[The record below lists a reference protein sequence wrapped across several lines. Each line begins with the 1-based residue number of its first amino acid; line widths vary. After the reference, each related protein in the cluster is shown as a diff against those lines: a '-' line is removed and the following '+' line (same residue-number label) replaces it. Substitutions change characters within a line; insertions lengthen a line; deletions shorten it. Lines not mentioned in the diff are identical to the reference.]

1 VSRPSGATLSSF
13 DGLPSSAKKLSDAVA
28 EFAASR
34 LGEPVVSRGPK
45 VIHDA
50 IWGTQRLY
58 ENEVALLDTP
68 LLQRLRQIH
77 QTGFTYLTYPS
88 VTHTRFDHTLGVLY
102 QTDRL
107 ARALLDKYQEL
118 ERDSTL
124 ITRDKIRHLR
134 VAALLHDCSHGPF
147 SHTSEEYY
155 STFPEVQEYI
165 GANGK
170 QFEGSSASEV
180 LAHLIIT
187 SDPFKRF
194 LNKLE
199 EKVPLELNAAW
210 LSQIITGQLK
220 KSLSGHHQL
229 ILNGPFD
236 ADKLDYIFRDGHYSG
251 LPLGVDL
258 DRLYLKTEIHTITPA
273 NAPKKSPTF
282 KEPMRRLVMAR
293 PGINSLEQIVS
304 ARMNLTASLYHHHK
318 IRACDCMLKGIFLFC
333 KENGLELCGRKLETA
348 ADFLYLTDSG
358 ILSDP
363 ERNSSDASAR
373 EMLANIVDRRLF
385 KRALVFSMNG
395 FRRPDYEEEPDE
407 VREGAAL
414 NLIYKLIDLPFD
426 EHRQLAEKIWK
437 AAGRPGR
444 KEEVWIDFPRR
455 VKSNDLAETFVN
467 VGSLK
472 KPVFL
477 TLGDFIPIE
486 QWSKQYL
493 QQKWRGHVFC
503 RPEYVPRISRAA
515 ADVLGA
521 EYKIEFT
528 DFAWMLANL
537 DPPPSHTPSPSASSA
552 SVSRPRKTG
561 SRLKKKRHP

>member
-1 VSRPSGATLSSF
+1 LGKPLIPSA
-13 DGLPSSAKKLSDAVA
+13 
-28 EFAASR
+28 
-34 LGEPVVSRGPK
+34 PK

-58 ENEVALLDTP
+58 ENEVAILDTP

-77 QTGFTYLTYPS
+77 QTGFTYLTFPS

-102 QTDRL
+102 QADRL
-107 ARALLDKYQEL
+107 ARALLDKYEEL
-118 ERDSTL
+118 RERTL

-134 VAALLHDCSHGPF
+134 IAALLHDCSHGPF

-155 STFPEVQEYI
+155 STFPEIQEYI

-170 QFEGSSASEV
+170 QFEGASASEV

-187 SDPFKRF
+187 SEPFNRF
-194 LNKLE
+194 LRTLE
-199 EKVPLELNAAW
+199 ENASLEVDANW
-210 LSQIITGQLK
+210 LSQMITGQLK
-220 KSLSGHHQL
+220 KSLSGHLQL

-258 DRLYLKTEIHTITPA
+258 DRLYLKTEIHTITPD
-273 NAPKKSPTF
+273 NAPKKSSTF

-318 IRACDCMLKGIFLFC
+318 IRACDCMLKGLFLFC
-333 KENGLELCGRKLETA
+333 RENGIKLCGREIRSA
-348 ADFLYLTDSG
+348 ADFLYLTDYK
-358 ILSDP
+358 ILSEADRTKDP
-363 ERNSSDASAR
+363 RVR
-373 EMLANIVDRRLF
+373 ELLLNITNRRPY
-385 KRALVFSMNG
+385 KRALVFSMNS
-395 FRRPDYEEEPDE
+395 FRRPEHEEEPE
-407 VREGAAL
+407 EIREKADL
-414 NLIYKLIDLPFD
+414 NLVYKLIDLPFED
-426 EHRQLAEKIWK
+426 HRELAETIWR
-437 AAGRPGR
+437 AAGKPGG
-444 KEEVWIDFPRR
+444 KEEVWLDFPRR

-472 KPVFL
+472 KPMFL

-503 RPEYVPRISRAA
+503 RPEYLSQISRAA
-515 ADVLGA
+515 ADVLSS

-537 DPPPSHTPSPSASSA
+537 DPPPSHAPAAGAAALSSIPARRKSPRAA
-552 SVSRPRKTG
+552 
-561 SRLKKKRHP
+561 SRLKKRPGR